1 VVVLCTQLSGNEW
14 WGALGWGRKRGGG
27 LNRVT
32 GAVYG
37 LLDFPLTSSSGG
49 RQQSTETRGGGGE
62 GGWWYLGITL
72 SGPAR

>member
-1 VVVLCTQLSGNEW
+1 MSGGVHLGG
-14 WGALGWGRKRGGG
+14 GAKRGGGRGGGG

-49 RQQSTETRGGGGE
+49 RQQSLQQRPGAGGEGEGGGGRGD
-62 GGWWYLGITL
+62 GGIWA
-72 SGPAR
+72 SR